1 MIPQDQGSDWELLN
15 IKILRVLLSREEYL
29 GSVLRYMWASDDKH
43 EEIVFPIVKKKR
55 TQLCKQ
61 SYMLIIEN
69 KIRYAIKTV
78 FLTEKDIC
86 MYWAY

>member
-1 MIPQDQGSDWELLN
+1 MINMKKLYF
-15 IKILRVLLSREEYL
+15 LSL
-29 GSVLRYMWASDDKH
+29 
-43 EEIVFPIVKKKR
+43 KKNQ

-78 FLTEKDIC
+78 FLAEKDIC